1 MNYPR
6 IYSLST
12 VGVIKHYNQDY
23 LLHNVRTDF
32 TGSNGIG
39 KSIIADLIQLIFITD
54 KDKIV
59 FGTDSLKKDKRLIST
74 LPYHT
79 SDAYVFMNIEFK
91 KDQFITIGVN
101 IPNKKSRPLKSFWA
115 LNKAYKIEDNIDISE
130 LVIPKQKLLTF
141 KDFIKNDEI
150 PDIEKLM
157 VNLREDK
164 GVYLK
169 HFTFKEQKLDF
180 YKFLYDKKIMP
191 INLANEDNLKT
202 FAKIIQSFSKAKTLD
217 TDNDSS
223 LKDFLFENDNELFQ
237 NQYETHKKDLEKL
250 ISDYKVLDN
259 LIIELNRKQ
268 KDLTNLKVLEEK
280 LNEHKLT
287 YFTLKYCDSKQ
298 ERFRIEKVKKY
309 LEEKLGADR
318 KRFDTLKKSLKEE
331 NKEALKITKK
341 LENSNLLL
349 GKMLEYEEIVEEMS
363 DLNKEVTTLSKIQI
377 PKLKNETKYSVTVNI
392 EDYHTSEIKRRI
404 DHFTPIYLQYA
415 SLSEIYKKIEKQSNA
430 IAKAKNDFAEKTSAI
445 KNTIELLS
453 LNKKDSLFSK
463 LLNEGN
469 ELTEGQ
475 ETILFNLLS
484 TALTKKPNDISSGT
498 LVVENTTVLNTK
510 NIEYDKVNN
519 GYWFKTGQLSQFVQ
533 KTKSKRMFQD
543 KETLVAAAKHK
554 KDELREELE
563 HINLKL
569 SNIEAFEKGQPYEE
583 NIVNDYLKKADDKIK
598 DYSAF
603 NELKLCAGIIQNLS
617 KKLKSLNNSIEE
629 KEKNLAKITLK
640 KSLGITQNNISDKV
654 IEQNNAIQFLKETQS
669 TLTTKILKDSTE
681 QQMLEKYIPRQEGD
695 LEKTKTEFESATS
708 TLQSDLDKLKKHYP
722 DFDIES
728 LKKSETNQ
736 NDLNSL
742 EEKYSKANVNFV
754 TDYRSTVRSYPDIEE
769 DVEIKEQ
776 LENSMFSFKVLERI
790 LLGASVGYLDNIPES
805 LNESNRQRFS
815 MMDSIYEAMLKIF
828 KHTRGRYDHY
838 ETTIADLNTF
848 FKGKKIGGKYYFQ
861 IKFKPLQ
868 SFSIDWVNALQSSS
882 QKVYQEGQLPFG
894 NSVEQF
900 VEDFF
905 QKATNYSERIKMADL
920 LNPKSYFELDTKFT
934 DNNNV
939 EKPGSTGESYAAIV
953 LLGIGRLSIVEEK
966 KRPGIRFLI
975 LEEISNLDRTNFN
988 AFPDIAKEF
997 GYQIITM
1004 TPKPYGSD
1012 STDGWYLYH
1021 LIEGKDNPEINY
1033 PTPNS
1038 FFKTNENKEDLKT
1051 YLESTNN

>member
-6 IYSLST
+6 IFSLST

-23 LLHNVRTDF
+23 LLHNIRTDF

-74 LPYHT
+74 LPYQT

-101 IPNKKSRPLKSFWA
+101 IPNKKSRPLKSFWV
-115 LNKAYKIEDNIDISE
+115 LNKAYKIEDNTDISE

-191 INLANEDNLKT
+191 INLSNEDNLKT

-237 NQYETHKKDLEKL
+237 NQYETHKKHLEKL
-250 ISDYKVLDN
+250 ISDYKILDN

-268 KDLTNLKVLEEK
+268 KDLTSLKVLEEK
-280 LNEHKLT
+280 LDEHKFIYLS
-287 YFTLKYCDSKQ
+287 LKYSDSKQ
-298 ERFRIEKVKKY
+298 ADLRIKNTKKE
-309 LEEKLGADR
+309 LEEKLSTDR
-318 KRFDTLKKSLKEE
+318 KRHDILKKSLKEE
-331 NKEALKITKK
+331 NKEVSKTTKD

-349 GKMLEYEEIVEEMS
+349 GKMLEYEEIAEELS
-363 DLNKEVTTLSKIQI
+363 ELNKEVTILSEIEV
-377 PKLKNETKYSVTVNI
+377 PKLKNETKHSITVNI
-392 EDYHTSEIKRRI
+392 EDYHTSEIQRRI
-404 DHFTPIYLQYA
+404 DHFTPIYLKYG
-415 SLSEIYKKIEKQSNA
+415 SLSAIDKKIEEQKNA
-430 IAKAKNDFAEKTSAI
+430 IAKGKKDLAEKAFSI
-445 KNTIELLS
+445 KTIIELLS
-453 LNKKDSLFSK
+453 LNKKESLFSN
-463 LLNEGN
+463 LINEGK

-475 ETILFNLLS
+475 ETILFKLLS
-484 TALTKKPNDISSGT
+484 TALTRKPNDISDGT
-498 LVVENTTVLNTK
+498 LVVKDTTILNTK
-510 NIEYDKVNN
+510 NIDYDKKNN
-519 GYWFKTGQLSQFVQ
+519 GYWFTTGQLSQFVP
-533 KTKSKRMFQD
+533 KSKSKRIFQD
-543 KETLVAAAKHK
+543 KESLIAAAKQK
-554 KDELREELE
+554 KSELQKELD
-563 HINLKL
+563 HINSSLN
-569 SNIEAFEKGQPYEE
+569 NIEAFEKGLPYEQ
-583 NIVNDYLKKADDKIK
+583 NIVSGYLKKPDDKIK
-598 DYSAF
+598 DYSVLD
-603 NELKLCAGIIQNLS
+603 ELKLCAGIIQNLS
-617 KKLKSLNNSIEE
+617 KKVKSLNNNIQE
-629 KEKNLAKITLK
+629 KEKELGKITFK
-640 KSLGITQNNISDKV
+640 KALGITQKNISDKV
-654 IEQNNAIQFLKETQS
+654 IEQNNTIELLNEKQS
-669 TLTTKILKDSTE
+669 TLKTKITKDTTE
-681 QQMLEKYIPRQEGD
+681 QQMLEKYIPREEEE
-695 LEKTKTEFESATS
+695 LEKTKIELESATS
-708 TLQSDLDKLKKHYP
+708 KLQSDLDKLQKNYP
-722 DFDIES
+722 DFNIES
-728 LKKSETNQ
+728 LKESKINQ
-736 NDLNSL
+736 NDLNNL
-742 EEKYSKANVNFV
+742 EEKYTKANVNFV
-754 TDYRSTVRSYPDIEE
+754 TDYRSAVRSYSDIEE

-776 LENSMFSFKVLERI
+776 LENSTFSFEVLERI
-790 LLGASVGYLDNIPES
+790 LLGPSVGYLDNIPES

-828 KHTRGRYDHY
+828 KHTRGRYDRY
-838 ETTIADLNTF
+838 ETTVADLNTF

-868 SFSIDWVNALQSSS
+868 SFSIDWVNVLQSSS

-894 NSVEQF
+894 DSVEQF

-905 QKATNYSERIKMADL
+905 QKATNYSKRIKMADL

-934 DNNNV
+934 DENNV

-953 LLGIGRLSIVEEK
+953 LLGIGRLSIVEER

-1004 TPKPYGSD
+1004 TPKPYGSE

-1051 YLESTNN
+1051 YLESTKN